1 MDIMTLLMVLGAE
14 IFLVLFVLLL
24 VSWFRNSAAK
34 RRDQKAVAALIKK
47 VKAGKS
53 EREKTL
59 GAFLSTNMGLQG
71 EALEKAKTALMRE
84 EWRLLQKFAVT
95 YRDRNAGAA
104 AQFNISAEG
113 ALDAYHEL
121 SGGTGATVVGSGEA
135 ADDGEL
141 EHLRKENARLSEEL
155 TVTMDTMSRMLSEYS
170 TMFSGGSGDASNP
183 MPESEPEPESNEVA
197 EVPTPADVAEVA
209 GADDAAGEPQDAR
222 EVPTL
227 DEQELDIGEV
237 VEEPAA
243 PEMAEELLPD
253 AAADVAEMAGEVAP
267 GALDSAE
274 LKEEKPAD
282 EMSEVAELAEPVGE
296 VSDGIESV
304 VADDAAQ
311 AEEVPVDDTEISAV
325 PSQSDDELDLGV
337 DDLDALFDA
346 EPEPTDKENKPKD
359 GDGSIAI

>member
-1 MDIMTLLMVLGAE
+1 MDIMTLLMVLAAE

-24 VSWFRNSAAK
+24 VSWFRSSAAK

-53 EREKTL
+53 EREKTI
-59 GAFLSTNMGLQG
+59 GAFLSTNLGLQG

-121 SGGTGATVVGSGEA
+121 SGGTGGTVVGSGEV

-183 MPESEPEPESNEVA
+183 MPESETEPESNEVA
-197 EVPTPADVAEVA
+197 EVSAPADVAEVA

-243 PEMAEELLPD
+243 PEMAEEVLAE
-253 AAADVAEMAGEVAP
+253 AAADVAEMAEEAEP
-267 GALDSAE
+267 GAQDSAE
-274 LKEEKPAD
+274 LKETKPAD
-282 EMSEVAELAEPVGE
+282 ETPEVAELAEAVDE
-296 VSDGIESV
+296 VSDGVESV
-304 VADDAAQ
+304 VADEAAQ
-311 AEEVPVDDTEISAV
+311 AEGVPVDDTEISAV